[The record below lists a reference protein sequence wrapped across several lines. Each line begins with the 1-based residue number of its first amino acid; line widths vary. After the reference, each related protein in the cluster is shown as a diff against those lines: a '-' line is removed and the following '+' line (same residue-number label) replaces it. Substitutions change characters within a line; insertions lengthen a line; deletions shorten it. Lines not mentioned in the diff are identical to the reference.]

1 MTTSNERPALYLY
14 NTMNR
19 KKEAFAPISDDAVR
33 LYSCGPTVY
42 DTAHIGNLR
51 AYIFMDSLRRALK
64 RNGYTLKH
72 VMNITDVGHLVSDED
87 TGEDKMLKGA
97 RERNKTPWEIAEEIT
112 KIFMDDIAALN
123 IEKPEIIAKATEHI
137 PQMLEMVEALVDKGY
152 GYELSDG
159 IYFDISKFAEYG
171 RLSRLDLD
179 EQMAGARVDV
189 NPDKRHPADFA
200 LWIKAPAE
208 HIMQWESR
216 WGPGYPGWHIECSA
230 MSMHYLGDRIDIH
243 TGGIDHIPVHHE
255 NEIAQSDAY
264 AGKRVVNTWMHG
276 EFLQVDNGKM
286 SKSLKNN
293 YLVEDLRAK
302 GYSPLAYRYFCLNGH
317 YRSKLNFTWES
328 MRAAA
333 VAYRRFI
340 EGALAH
346 RGEAA
351 QSGAADG
358 AVGGSAGAAA
368 DGAADADDSADAG
381 DRDNI
386 ASYITGMAESFDAAV
401 NDDLN
406 IPKALGIAWQLIR
419 RPEKSDAIFNLLLS
433 MDEVLGLG
441 LKEAASDPRGTGAQ
455 PVEED
460 VPPEILTLVKERE
473 TARTAKDWAKSDELR
488 DLIKSKGYAVTDSKE
503 GAKIAKI

>member
-1 MTTSNERPALYLY
+1 
-14 NTMNR
+14 
-19 KKEAFAPISDDAVR
+19 
-33 LYSCGPTVY
+33 
-42 DTAHIGNLR
+42 
-51 AYIFMDSLRRALK
+51 
-64 RNGYTLKH
+64 
-72 VMNITDVGHLVSDED
+72 
-87 TGEDKMLKGA
+87 LKGA

-112 KIFMDDIAALN
+112 GIFMDDIAALN
-123 IEKPEIIAKATEHI
+123 IEKPEIIAKATDHI

-208 HIMQWESR
+208 HIMQWDSR
-216 WGPGYPGWHIECSA
+216 WGKGYPGWHIECSA

-276 EFLQVDNGKM
+276 EFLQVDGGKM
-286 SKSLKNN
+286 SKSLKNA
-293 YLVEDLRAK
+293 YLISDLRAK
-302 GYSPLAYRYFCLNGH
+302 GYAPLAYRYFCLNGH
-317 YRSKLNFTWES
+317 YSSKLNFTWEG

-333 VAYRRFI
+333 VAHRRFI

-346 RGEAA
+346 RGNAA
-351 QSGAADG
+351 A
-358 AVGGSAGAAA
+358 AGAAA
-368 DGAADADDSADAG
+368 IGNGAAADASADIG
-381 DRDNI
+381 
-386 ASYITGMAESFDAAV
+386 ASYLSGMAEAFDAAV

-419 RPEKSDAIFNLLLS
+419 NPVKSGGIFDLLIN

-441 LKEAASDPRGTGAQ
+441 LKEAAAEPRGAGSGAGA
-455 PVEED
+455 VAGAGSGED
-460 VPPEILTLVKERE
+460 SIPADILELAKERDA
-473 TARTAKDWAKSDELR
+473 ARAAKDWPKSDELR
-488 DLIKSKGYAVTDSKE
+488 DLIKSKGYAITDSKE
-503 GAKIAKI
+503 GAKITKAQI